1 MGTTT
6 TCPQCLCMCVRLV
19 MCRAIK
25 MLTQRDAV
33 ELEGDL
39 HRVFK
44 MFCENQSKLMTL
56 KGKEWQV

>member
-1 MGTTT
+1 
-6 TCPQCLCMCVRLV
+6 MCVRLV

-56 KGKEWQV
+56 KGKEWQVYW